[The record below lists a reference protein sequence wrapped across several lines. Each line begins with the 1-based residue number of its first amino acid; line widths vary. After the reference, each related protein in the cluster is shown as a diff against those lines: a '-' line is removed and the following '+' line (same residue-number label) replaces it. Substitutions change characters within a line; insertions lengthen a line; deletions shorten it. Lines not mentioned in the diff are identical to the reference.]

1 MFMISPRGVRV
12 QVADHRADLL
22 TTLGYTPV
30 PETEPDT
37 DTTAPEPPRRG
48 RPRKTTTETDA

>member
-1 MFMISPRGVRV
+1 MISPRGVRV

-30 PETEPDT
+30 PDT